1 MSISGRKKNHCVE
14 LTNEQKETDN
24 KLKTLLDENNIE
36 DDTEISLAVYRLQR
50 LGFIGGVGL
59 PLDVIHD
66 KLYVAFD
73 KYIEHGFKLTDKEK
87 IFLTKNKETIVSL
100 FKPFYWEENN
110 SVVGIKFE
118 MDSSDYVDG
127 FPGIFNLNTNDFVY
141 NAVKKVK

>member
-1 MSISGRKKNHCVE
+1 MSISGRKEIHCVE

-36 DDTEISLAVYRLQR
+36 DDTEIRLAVYRLQR
-50 LGFIGGVGL
+50 LGFIGGAGL
-59 PLDVIHD
+59 SLDVIHD
-66 KLYVAFD
+66 KLSVAFD

-87 IFLTKNKETIVSL
+87 SFLTKNKEAIVSL

-118 MDSSDYVDG
+118 MDSSDHIDG
-127 FPGIFNLNTNDFVY
+127 FPGIFNLNINDFVY
-141 NAVKKVK
+141 NAVRKVK